1 MNKSRLFVLSAPSG
15 SGKTT
20 ILNALLK
27 RQYRAVRSVSM
38 TTRPPRTGEKNGRD
52 YRFVTQAQFKRARA
66 QKGFLEHARIL
77 GHWYGTPRRPV
88 EQALKA
94 GRDVLLGVDIQ
105 GARQIRKSGMPVT
118 TIFLLPPSF
127 AALRQRLKRRGTET
141 PDQIQSRLR
150 LARREL
156 AELKRY
162 DYAVVNDRLDEA
174 IETVRAILRAE
185 KCRVNQ
191 SSHNRNR

>member
-1 MNKSRLFVLSAPSG
+1 MNSARLFVVSAPSG

-20 ILNALLK
+20 ILNALLS
-27 RQYRAVRSVSM
+27 RQRRKVRSVSM
-38 TTRPPRTGEKNGRD
+38 TTRPPRAGEKNGRD
-52 YRFVTQAQFKRARA
+52 YRFVTRAQFERARS
-66 QKGFLEHARIL
+66 QKGFLEYARIL

-105 GARQIRKSGMPVT
+105 GARQIRKSKMPVT

-141 PDQIQSRLR
+141 PDQIQARLR

-174 IETVRAILRAE
+174 IETVRAILKAE
-185 KCRVNQ
+185 KCRVNHV
-191 SSHNRNR
+191 SHNRNR